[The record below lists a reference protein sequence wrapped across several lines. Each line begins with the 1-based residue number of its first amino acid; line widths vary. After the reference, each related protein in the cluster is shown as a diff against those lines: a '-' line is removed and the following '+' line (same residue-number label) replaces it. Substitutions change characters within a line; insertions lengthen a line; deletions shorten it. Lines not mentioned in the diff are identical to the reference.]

1 MAASMIHVIEDDAS
15 VRELIRC
22 TLDVGG
28 YDVECFET
36 GEEFLDG
43 YAGRKTPEV
52 ILLDIMLP
60 GMDGFAVFK
69 RLQMMP
75 GGKEIPVIFLTARTS
90 EADKVAG
97 LNLGVD
103 DYITKPFGVLE
114 LIARVNAAIRR
125 KNKVYHVQDQLEY
138 ERLMMDLPSR
148 KVYIDQKETALT
160 FKEFELL
167 RYLMVN
173 QGIVLS
179 REKLLDEIWGYECDV
194 QTRTVDMHIKTLR
207 QKLGE
212 AAAYIQTVRGA
223 GYRFGK

>member
-1 MAASMIHVIEDDAS
+1 MASMIHVIEDDAA
-15 VRELIRC
+15 VRELIQC
-22 TLDVGG
+22 TLNVGG

-36 GEEFLDG
+36 GEDFLEG

-60 GMDGFAVFK
+60 GMDGFAVFQK
-69 RLQMMP
+69 LQMLP

-125 KNKVYHVQDQLEY
+125 KNKTYHVQDQMEY
-138 ERLMMDLPSR
+138 NELLMDLPSR
-148 KVYIDQKETALT
+148 KVYVNHEEVVLT

-167 RYLMVN
+167 RYLMIN

-207 QKLGE
+207 QKLQD
-212 AAAYIQTVRGA
+212 AAQYIQTVRGA